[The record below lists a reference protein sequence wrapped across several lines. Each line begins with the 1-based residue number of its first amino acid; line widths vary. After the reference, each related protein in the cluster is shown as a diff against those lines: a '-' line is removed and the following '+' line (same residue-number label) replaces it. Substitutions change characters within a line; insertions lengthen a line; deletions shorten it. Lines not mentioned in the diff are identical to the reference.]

1 MISLYLDCMVFSENH
16 CVWFS
21 LNTTQ
26 SNKNENTNENEYQ
39 YMDGREKKEYN
50 GYEWQK
56 QRDHGYIF
64 DVHSKSNH
72 KIKKN
77 VKHWNRAAFTI
88 HLYWHFLEVF
98 ANHRNN
104 IWQNRCMISMNFKW
118 GRKKRWKRA
127 RRKEEEQEKKH
138 SPTHFGH
145 FQMRK
150 YGEILWKQ
158 QIKQL
163 NNDTENRLDQRVCKA
178 EINCISFCYLLL
190 RTNSHFKLNI
200 CHLCILYVN
209 FLFFSDY
216 VFYGRNAQNN
226 NIVIYNINICL
237 YFFPFSIMLSA
248 HKDGEKNNFSTTTTE
263 KVELAF
269 VNKTASVSYVRS

>member
-1 MISLYLDCMVFSENH
+1 MHQKDLNEVHCAFERCARIISVWKCECFHIKPHAGSHNILKNGQFKQKSCNRPMQRYEILTENYDILVLDCVVF
-16 CVWFS
+16 
-21 LNTTQ
+21 
-26 SNKNENTNENEYQ
+26 NENRTQWIKLKIPTKMNINIWT
-39 YMDGREKKEYN
+39 EKKKKDN
-50 GYEWQK
+50 GYERQK

-127 RRKEEEQEKKH
+127 RRKEEERKSTRRHILAISKW
-138 SPTHFGH
+138 
-145 FQMRK
+145 K

-200 CHLCILYVN
+200 CHICILYVN
-209 FLFFSDY
+209 FLFFD
-216 VFYGRNAQNN
+216 
-226 NIVIYNINICL
+226 
-237 YFFPFSIMLSA
+237 
-248 HKDGEKNNFSTTTTE
+248 
-263 KVELAF
+263 
-269 VNKTASVSYVRS
+269 